1 MTELYQISII
11 QPGGMMACQFYTLHI
26 SISHVRGNEGRGI
39 IVTMVGQLNFLYAL
53 QSPVQFVV
61 GCRHK

>member
-1 MTELYQISII
+1 
-11 QPGGMMACQFYTLHI
+11 MACQFYTLHI
-26 SISHVRGNEGRGI
+26 SISHVKINEGRGI
-39 IVTMVGQLNFLYAL
+39 VVTMVGQLNFLYAL